1 MSSVMVRFVLV
12 ALLCCLLFVLFFCF
26 IGLLPWLRSFE
37 ISGQVFRLIFS
48 FLSNKRLLVVL
59 DGKKSLQEYPVNAG
73 VPQGSILGPALIL
86 LYISDLPGDVACD
99 IAIYTLHF
107 KACVRYFLRNF

>member
-1 MSSVMVRFVLV
+1 MF
-12 ALLCCLLFVLFFCF
+12 CFFCF

-59 DGKKSLQEYPVNAG
+59 DRKKSLQEYPVNAG
-73 VPQGSILGPALIL
+73 VPQDSILGPPLIL
-86 LYISDLPGDVACD
+86 LYISDLPGDVACY
-99 IAIYTLHF
+99 IAIYAGDTTLHF